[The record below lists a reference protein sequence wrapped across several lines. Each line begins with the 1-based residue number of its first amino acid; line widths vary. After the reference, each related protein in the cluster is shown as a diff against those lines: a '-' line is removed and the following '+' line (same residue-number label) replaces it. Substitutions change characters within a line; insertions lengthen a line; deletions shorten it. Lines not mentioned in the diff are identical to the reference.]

1 MILCCSP
8 RFYGD
13 EVVWRD
19 TGAGHSMS
27 VPDELAAD
35 KHALTLEDEGLP
47 TDPFFVGLAG
57 GDVANVHR
65 GAVKPLVFAAKPI
78 TAPKVIHELLKVALH
93 KSHAAGDRKHDCRVH
108 GMV

>member
-27 VPDELAAD
+27 FPDELAAD

-47 TDPFFVGLAG
+47 TGPFFVCLAG
-57 GDVANVHR
+57 GDVVNVHR
-65 GAVKPLVFAAKPI
+65 GAVKPLVFTAKLMDDFQGGHWFVYVQHQKYSAADNSK
-78 TAPKVIHELLKVALH
+78 
-93 KSHAAGDRKHDCRVH
+93 DDCPVH
-108 GMV
+108 

>member
-35 KHALTLEDEGLP
+35 KHALTLEDEWLP
-47 TDPFFVGLAG
+47 TDPFLVGLAG

-78 TAPKVIHELLKVALH
+78 TAPKVLHEFLKVALH
-93 KSHAAGDRKHDCRVH
+93 KSHAAGDRKHDR
-108 GMV
+108 